1 MSPGDSLS
9 RIIEARK
16 ISKQALAKELDID
29 MLKLENILQ
38 GHTGIDL
45 EIAQALEIILGFR
58 ASFWLLL
65 QQAWNDERN
74 KRNLL

>member
-9 RIIEARK
+9 RIIQARK
-16 ISKQALAKELDID
+16 ISKQTLAKELGID
-29 MLKLENILQ
+29 MLKLENMLQ
-38 GHTGIDL
+38 GHTAIDL
-45 EIAQALEIILGFR
+45 EIAQALEMILGFR
-58 ASFWLLL
+58 ASYWLLL